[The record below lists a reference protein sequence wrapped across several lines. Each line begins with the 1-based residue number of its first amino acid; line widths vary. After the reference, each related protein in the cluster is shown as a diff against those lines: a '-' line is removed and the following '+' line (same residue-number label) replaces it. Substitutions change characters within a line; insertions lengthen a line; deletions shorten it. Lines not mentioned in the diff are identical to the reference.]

1 MSLKEKVKLTYY
13 SKGGGW
19 ACKIGPGDL
28 AQVLSKINKHKN
40 DNVIVDF
47 EQSDDAAVIDIG
59 SDKYLVQTV
68 DFFSPIVDDPYTF
81 GQIAAANSLSDIY
94 AMGAKPLFALNIVGF
109 PTKELSNDI
118 LAEILKGGASIASKA
133 GIPIVGGHSV
143 DDSEI
148 KYGLVVTGE
157 VKKNDL
163 IKNSNA
169 KHGDLLLLTKPLGT
183 GILYNALKKGVASYD
198 DFHPAIKSM
207 VDTNK
212 EIGSLLNKFNV
223 NAATDVTGYGLIGHL
238 YEMCRAGNVSAE
250 IETNKVPFFNNVEQ
264 FAKKGAVP
272 GGTSRNLEFFSKH
285 VEFKDSIQ
293 NHQKLMLA
301 DAQTS
306 GGLLISLSEK
316 DAYSLSSFCNKLS
329 IGSVQIIGKFTSSKN
344 PKIVINL

>member
-1 MSLKEKVKLTYY
+1 M
-13 SKGGGW
+13 
-19 ACKIGPGDL
+19 
-28 AQVLSKINKHKN
+28 SKINKHKN
-40 DNVIVDF
+40 DNIIVDF

-59 SDKYLVQTV
+59 NDKYLVQTV

-169 KHGDLLLLTKPLGT
+169 KDGDLLLLTKPLGT
-183 GILYNALKKGVASYD
+183 GILYNALKKGLASPD
-198 DFHPAIKSM
+198 DFHPAIESM
-207 VDTNK
+207 VETNK
-212 EIGSLLNKFNV
+212 EIGSFLKEFNV

-238 YEMCRAGNVSAE
+238 YEMCKASNISAE
-250 IETNKVPFFNNVEQ
+250 IEINKVPFFNKVEQ

-272 GGTSRNLEFFSKH
+272 GGTKRNLDFFSKH
-285 VEFKDSIQ
+285 IEFEDSVQ

-306 GGLLISLSEK
+306 GGLLISLSK
-316 DAYSLSSFCNKLS
+316 NNAHSLTSFCKKQS
-329 IGSVQIIGKFTSSKN
+329 IGSVQIIGKFASSN
-344 PKIVINL
+344 YPKITFN